1 MKVSVLQIILIF
13 QNMSQV
19 AYILLIDEKQ
29 KLFLME
35 VLSFTMISYVFVFF
49 KRQLAVE
56 PAFKLF

>member
-1 MKVSVLQIILIF
+1 
-13 QNMSQV
+13 MSQV